1 MVTTMA
7 VLTRPS
13 WTCPPQ
19 KKTLSFTKHTRT
31 FTSTRSSLLPV
42 KASKLRQA
50 QSCSSSSSCSCSS
63 SSSSSS
69 SCSSFPSHHVVAASL
84 VPGCFLTCILTFG
97 SPPFALAAAAA
108 ANSNVPG
115 TYLDPS
121 HPGCTRTID
130 STTGRITG
138 KDFLTPDGLIGPPGT
153 ACEGRKQSELREWSV
168 DGQLVGQDT
177 ILIDFDAVDA
187 VKSGKRTKGVCLAVP
202 DCEELKLPNGV
213 WTKVK

>member
-1 MVTTMA
+1 MTTTMA
-7 VLTRPS
+7 VQVKTPLGRR
-13 WTCPPQ
+13 TCPV
-19 KKTLSFTKHTRT
+19 KKNSFSFSTRT
-31 FTSTRSSLLPV
+31 FTSTMSRSSLLPV

-50 QSCSSSSSCSCSS
+50 QSCSR
-63 SSSSSS
+63 SS
-69 SCSSFPSHHVVAASL
+69 SCSSFPFPSHHVVAASL

-138 KDFLTPDGLIGPPGT
+138 KDLLTPDGLIGPPGT

>member
-1 MVTTMA
+1 MVMPTMTTTMA
-7 VLTRPS
+7 VQVKTPLGRR
-13 WTCPPQ
+13 TCPV
-19 KKTLSFTKHTRT
+19 KKNSFSFSTRT
-31 FTSTRSSLLPV
+31 FTSTMSRSSLLPV
-42 KASKLRQA
+42 KASKLCQA
-50 QSCSSSSSCSCSS
+50 QSS

-69 SCSSFPSHHVVAASL
+69 SSFPSHHVVAASL

-97 SPPFALAAAAA
+97 SPSFALAAAA

-138 KDFLTPDGLIGPPGT
+138 KDLLTPDGLIGPPGT

>member
-1 MVTTMA
+1 MVTPTTMA
-7 VLTRPS
+7 VQVKTPLGRR
-13 WTCPPQ
+13 TCPV
-19 KKTLSFTKHTRT
+19 KKNSFSFSTRT
-31 FTSTRSSLLPV
+31 FTSTMSRSSLLPV
-42 KASKLRQA
+42 KASKLHRA
-50 QSCSSSSSCSCSS
+50 QSC
-63 SSSSSS
+63 
-69 SCSSFPSHHVVAASL
+69 SCSSFPSHQMVAASL

-97 SPPFALAAAAA
+97 SPSLALAAAA

-138 KDFLTPDGLIGPPGT
+138 KDLLTPDGLIGPPGT

>member
-1 MVTTMA
+1 MVMPTMTTTMA
-7 VLTRPS
+7 VQVKTPLGRR
-13 WTCPPQ
+13 TCPV
-19 KKTLSFTKHTRT
+19 KKNSFSFSTRT
-31 FTSTRSSLLPV
+31 FTSTMSRSSLLPV

-50 QSCSSSSSCSCSS
+50 QSSS
-63 SSSSSS
+63 SSSSS
-69 SCSSFPSHHVVAASL
+69 SSFPSHHVVAASL

-97 SPPFALAAAAA
+97 SPSFALAAAA

-138 KDFLTPDGLIGPPGT
+138 KDLLTPDGLIGPPGT

-168 DGQLVGQDT
+168 DGKLVGQDT